1 MLKIGVMG
9 LGNIAQKAYLPVMAG
24 MQNEYD
30 WYLCT
35 RNAAKGQMLGAKYGF
50 KNVLQT
56 VDELIAAGMDAV
68 FVHTPTPTHPQ
79 ILRKLLNAGIN
90 VHVDKPVATDVA
102 TVRALYALAKR
113 KGVLLTCGFNRR
125 FAPNNVALKQL
136 PNKQMI
142 VAEKDREHTLQD
154 AEFAVWDL
162 MIHSV
167 DTALWLMDEP
177 VQTQMARVLRNAQ
190 GELLQGYFTAT
201 GAHSEVQVVTN
212 MDAHANNELVT
223 VQAKDARMTSND
235 LLQLRVATAAGI
247 QIKHRPDWEETLE
260 TRGFAVL
267 IRAFLNAVSTG
278 GDNPVSPQSALAS
291 HAACAAIV
299 ATFKDAY

>member
-1 MLKIGVMG
+1 M
-9 LGNIAQKAYLPVMAG
+9 
-24 MQNEYD
+24 
-30 WYLCT
+30 
-35 RNAAKGQMLGAKYGF
+35 
-50 KNVLQT
+50 
-56 VDELIAAGMDAV
+56 
-68 FVHTPTPTHPQ
+68 
-79 ILRKLLNAGIN
+79 
-90 VHVDKPVATDVA
+90 
-102 TVRALYALAKR
+102 VRELYALAKQ

-177 VQTQMARVLRNAQ
+177 VTGQTARVLRNDA
-190 GELLQGYFTAT
+190 GELLQGYLTVT
-201 GAHSEVQVVTN
+201 GVHSQVQVITN

-223 VQAKDARMTSND
+223 VQAADARMTSND
-235 LLQLRVATAAGI
+235 LLQLRVATTSGI
-247 QIKHRPDWEETLE
+247 QIQHRPDWEPTLE
-260 TRGFAVL
+260 TRGFAIL
-267 IRAFLNAVSTG
+267 TRAFLKAVSDG
-278 GDNPVSPQSALAS
+278 GANPVSPESAIAS

-299 ATFKDAY
+299 ATFKAEK